1 MFRAKRYTMTG
12 PVRCRALWDQC
23 HQVLQ
28 ANIPGCFVECGVWR
42 GGSAAVMGLAIRNSG
57 QQRDLHLFDSF
68 EGLPEPTDRDGAQA
82 REYSGGH
89 ASGVLRSVEQC
100 KAGLDEVKT
109 FLLGR
114 LGFDPS
120 RVHLHVGWFQNTLP
134 VDAGKL
140 GPIALLRLD
149 GDWYESTR
157 FCLEH
162 LYSNLSPG
170 GVIIMDD
177 YWAWEG
183 CRKATDEYRETNRI
197 SAPIQRIDAAAG
209 YWIKD

>member
-1 MFRAKRYTMTG
+1 MPVAAIVARGEAEIGLQQISELLPVPGIDFVGPLPVEIQKITLFSAGIAEGAKE
-12 PVRCRALWDQC
+12 PDAARALIKF
-23 HQVLQ
+23 L
-28 ANIPGCFVECGVWR
+28 ASPAASLITGV
-42 GGSAAVMGLAIRNSG
+42 
-57 QQRDLHLFDSF
+57 
-68 EGLPEPTDRDGAQA
+68 
-82 REYSGGH
+82 
-89 ASGVLRSVEQC
+89 
-100 KAGLDEVKT
+100 
-109 FLLGR
+109 
-114 LGFDPS
+114 
-120 RVHLHVGWFQNTLP
+120 TLP